1 MTPAESSQMVEF
13 APHQYINRKVGEA
26 LGIIKKE
33 VRETDAAPSIRSL
46 ENSDA
51 AVSPKIKARWRAF
64 LWR

>member
-1 MTPAESSQMVEF
+1 MVEF

-46 ENSDA
+46 ENFDA
-51 AVSPKIKARWRAF
+51 AKIKARWRAF

>member
-1 MTPAESSQMVEF
+1 MSSGNQSGLYPTEMVEF

-46 ENSDA
+46 ENSD
-51 AVSPKIKARWRAF
+51 VRGVTEN
-64 LWR
+64 